1 MDTFAQAVRQIIA
14 DEVGRDPASMD
25 DAATLE
31 ALGLDSLD
39 LISVIV
45 SAEDFFGIEITDVGL
60 PLDLPLGEF
69 IQIVRSAQKVAAD
82 A

>member
-1 MDTFAQAVRQIIA
+1 MDTVAQAIRQIIA

-45 SAEDFFGIEITDVGL
+45 SAEDFFGVEIPDQGVEVKLT
-60 PLDLPLGEF
+60 LGAF
-69 IQIVRSAQKVAAD
+69 VQMVRD
-82 A
+82 AREVVPHG